1 MDATNNNNNPAVM
14 ADDQH
19 TEVVDGQSVLTFEV
33 PATISKPSYTN
44 EDKMNVHRALTGEYI
59 TGTAKMYTMFPLPYQ
74 QASAIGCL
82 ACLLAGV
89 DHKKC
94 LMTPNS
100 YHKHLARKQPNAPP
114 GAPSIGCQ
122 HMPMFNDFLQ
132 ECLLSNQLEGRAGT
146 KFLFPCDTQTIIVD
160 LIQEQ
165 DDCHVFASLQA
176 DIIKKQ
182 EELKAAIARLTAFTG
197 TLVNSN
203 DAPAVV
209 PTAAILPIIIPAAA
223 VGNVAPAAAA
233 VGNVAPVAAAGIVAA
248 RKSKRAVV
256 KKIRMN
262 L

>member
-1 MDATNNNNNPAVM
+1 MGFFSSFFSILIQTMDATNNNNNNNNNPAAM
-14 ADDQH
+14 ADDHH
-19 TEVVDGQSVLTFEV
+19 TEVVDGQSILTFEV

-132 ECLLSNQLEGRAGT
+132 EWLLSNQLEGRAGT
-146 KFLFPCDTQTIIVD
+146 KFPFPCDTQTIVD
-160 LIQEQ
+160 LTQEQ

-182 EELKAAIARLTAFTG
+182 VELKAAIARLTAFTG
-197 TLVNSN
+197 TLVNS
-203 DAPAVV
+203 DVPMVV
-209 PTAAILPIIIPAAA
+209 PIATSDPIMVMLLKENPS
-223 VGNVAPAAAA
+223 VFVSK
-233 VGNVAPVAAAGIVAA
+233 
-248 RKSKRAVV
+248 KSA
-256 KKIRMN
+256 
-262 L
+262 

>member
-1 MDATNNNNNPAVM
+1 MDAIAPNNNNNNNKPAAA
-14 ADDQH
+14 ADDH
-19 TEVVDGQSVLTFEV
+19 TEV
-33 PATISKPSYTN
+33 PATIYKPSYTN
-44 EDKMNVHRALTGEYI
+44 EDMINVHQALTGKYI
-59 TGTAKMYTMFPLPYQ
+59 TGTAKIFTMFPLPYQ

-132 ECLLSNQLEGRAGT
+132 EWLLSNQLEGRGGT
-146 KFLFPCDTQTIIVD
+146 KFPFPCDTQTIVD
-160 LIQEQ
+160 LTQEQ

-176 DIIKKQ
+176 EIVKKQ
-182 EELKAAIARLTAFTG
+182 EELKAAIACLTAFTG

-203 DAPAVV
+203 DAPAVDPTASGSILPAVV
-209 PTAAILPIIIPAAA
+209 PTANISAI
-223 VGNVAPAAAA
+223 GNV
-233 VGNVAPVAAAGIVAA
+233 VS
-248 RKSKRAVV
+248 RKSKRVCV
-256 KKIRMN
+256 PKKRMN

>member
-1 MDATNNNNNPAVM
+1 MDAIAPNNNNNNNKPAAA
-14 ADDQH
+14 ADDH
-19 TEVVDGQSVLTFEV
+19 TEV
-33 PATISKPSYTN
+33 PATIYKPSYTN
-44 EDKMNVHRALTGEYI
+44 EDMINVHQALTGKYI
-59 TGTAKMYTMFPLPYQ
+59 TGTAKIFTMFPLPYQ

-100 YHKHLARKQPNAPP
+100 YHKHLTCKQPNTPP

-132 ECLLSNQLEGRAGT
+132 EWLLSNQLEGRAGT
-146 KFLFPCDTQTIIVD
+146 KFPFPCDTQTIVD
-160 LIQEQ
+160 LTQEQ

-182 EELKAAIARLTAFTG
+182 VELKAAIARLTAFTG
-197 TLVNSN
+197 TLINSD

-209 PTAAILPIIIPAAA
+209 PAAAILPA
-223 VGNVAPAAAA
+223 VIPAAAA
-233 VGNVAPVAAAGIVAA
+233 VGNVAPATAVGIVAA
-248 RKSKRAVV
+248 RKSKRVCV
-256 KKIRMN
+256 QKKRMN